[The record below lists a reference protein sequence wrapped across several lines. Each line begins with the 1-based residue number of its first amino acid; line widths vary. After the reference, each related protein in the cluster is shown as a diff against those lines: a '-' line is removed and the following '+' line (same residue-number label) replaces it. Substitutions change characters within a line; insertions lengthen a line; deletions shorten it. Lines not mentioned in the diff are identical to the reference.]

1 MSQATETDFVIDA
14 APVIPVVVI
23 EDASKA
29 ADLARALVAG
39 GLPCIEITLR
49 TDAALDALKAVSAV
63 EGAIP
68 GVGTV
73 VTPDQMQAAKD
84 AGARFAV
91 SPGHTPRLLDAAEAM
106 GMPYLPGAATPA
118 EMQGLM
124 ERGYRNLKF
133 FPAEA
138 SGGAAYL
145 KNFASVFKSIRFCPT
160 GGVSPSNMAAYLSLA
175 NVDVVGGSWI
185 APKGAVEAGDWDELT
200 ALAKDAIKAAHA
212 INA

>member
-106 GMPYLPGAATPA
+106 GMSYLPGAATPA

-160 GGVSPSNMAAYLSLA
+160 GGVSPSNMAAYLSLP

>member
-23 EDASKA
+23 EDASRA
-29 ADLARALVAG
+29 ADMAAALVEG

-49 TDAALDALKAVSAV
+49 TEAALAALEAVAQV
-63 EGAIP
+63 AGAIP

-73 VTPDQMQAAKD
+73 VRPDQMQAAKD

-91 SPGHTPRLLDAAEAM
+91 SPGHTAQLLETADALAL
-106 GMPYLPGAATPA
+106 PYLPGAATPT
-118 EMQGLM
+118 EMQALM

-145 KNFASVFKSIRFCPT
+145 KNFASVFPAVRFCPT
-160 GGVSPSNMAAYLSLA
+160 GGVTLNNLGDYLRLP
-175 NVDVVGGSWI
+175 NVDVVGGSWV
-185 APKGAVEAGDWDELT
+185 APKAALANGNWDELT
-200 ALAKDAIKAAHA
+200 ALAKNAISAAQSVTA
-212 INA
+212 

>member
-63 EGAIP
+63 QGAIP

-160 GGVSPSNMAAYLSLA
+160 GGVSPSNMAAYLSLP

>member
-1 MSQATETDFVIDA
+1 MTNATATDFVIDA

-29 ADLARALVAG
+29 ADLAKALVDG

-49 TDAALDALKAVSAV
+49 TPAAMAALEAVAGV

-73 VTPDQMQAAKD
+73 VTPAQLQAAKD
-84 AGARFAV
+84 AGAQFAV
-91 SPGHTPRLLDAAEAM
+91 SPGHTAQLLDAADVL

-118 EMQGLM
+118 EMQSLM
-124 ERGYRNLKF
+124 ERGYKNLKF

-145 KNFASVFKSIRFCPT
+145 KNFASVFKSIRICPT
-160 GGVSPSNMAAYLSLA
+160 GGVSLKNMDQYLSLP
-175 NVDVVGGSWI
+175 NVDVVGGSWV
-185 APKGAVEAGDWDELT
+185 APKSAVETGNWGELT
-200 ALAKDAIKAAHA
+200 TLAKDAIKAAHA
-212 INA
+212 ING

>member
-160 GGVSPSNMAAYLSLA
+160 GGVSPSNMAAYLSLP

>member
-29 ADLARALVAG
+29 ADMAAALVAG

-49 TDAALDALKAVSAV
+49 TQAALAALEAVAQV
-63 EGAIP
+63 PGAIP

-73 VTPDQMQAAKD
+73 VTTDQMKAAKD

-91 SPGHTPRLLDAAEAM
+91 SPGHTDKLLDAADSLS
-106 GMPYLPGAATPA
+106 MPYLPGAATPA

-124 ERGYRNLKF
+124 ERGYTNLKF

-145 KNFASVFKSIRFCPT
+145 KNFATVFQSVRFCPT
-160 GGVSPSNMAAYLSLA
+160 GGVSLKNMGDYLSLP
-175 NVDVVGGSWI
+175 NVDVVGGSWV
-185 APKGAVEAGDWDELT
+185 APKAALAAGNWDELT
-200 ALAKDAIKAAHA
+200 TLAKDAISAAQSFTA
-212 INA
+212 

>member
-138 SGGAAYL
+138 SGGTAYL

-160 GGVSPSNMAAYLSLA
+160 GGVSPSNMAAYLSLP

>member
-1 MSQATETDFVIDA
+1 MSQATATDFVIDA

-29 ADLARALVAG
+29 ADLAKALVAG

-49 TDAALDALKAVSAV
+49 TAAAMDALEAVASV

-73 VTPDQMQAAKD
+73 VSPQQLEAAKQ
-84 AGARFAV
+84 AGAQFAV
-91 SPGHTPRLLDAAEAM
+91 SPGHTTTLLDTADVL
-106 GMPYLPGAATPA
+106 GLPYLPGAATPA

-124 ERGYRNLKF
+124 ERGYKNLKF

-145 KNFASVFKSIRFCPT
+145 KNFASVFKTIRFCPT
-160 GGVSPSNMAAYLSLA
+160 GGVSLKNMHDYLSLP
-175 NVDVVGGSWI
+175 NVDVVGGSWVC
-185 APKGAVEAGDWDELT
+185 PKSAVETSNWDELT
-200 ALAKDAIKAAHA
+200 TLAKEAIKAAHA

>member
-63 EGAIP
+63 QGAIP

-145 KNFASVFKSIRFCPT
+145 KNFATVFKSIRFCPT
-160 GGVSPSNMAAYLSLA
+160 GGVSPSNMAAYLSLP

>member
-145 KNFASVFKSIRFCPT
+145 KNFASVFRSIRFCPT
-160 GGVSPSNMAAYLSLA
+160 GGVSPSNMAAYLSLP

>member
-63 EGAIP
+63 QGAIP

-73 VTPDQMQAAKD
+73 VTPDQMQAAQD

-138 SGGAAYL
+138 SGGAAYPL
-145 KNFASVFKSIRFCPT
+145 PYLSRPVPLALMP
-160 GGVSPSNMAAYLSLA
+160 SPS
-175 NVDVVGGSWI
+175 
-185 APKGAVEAGDWDELT
+185 
-200 ALAKDAIKAAHA
+200 ALCEE
-212 INA
+212 